1 MQYVKDDAIVKETR
15 LRLLHLHH
23 TRIGRKLI
31 LHLLLKDP
39 SLKYIYTPTEHLQ
52 QIYSISYKIAS
63 SMYNRLNKT
72 HNHETFQHNIRTY
85 ETITIIDENYPY
97 ILKQIKDPPIVL
109 YVRGNKHLLSHQP
122 LLSVIG
128 SRNPTKQGWEKVS
141 RIVPALVEEDWTI
154 VSGMARGIDGYA
166 HEQTLQSSGKT
177 IAILGGGFHHIYPKE
192 HISLFE
198 NISTKGLVLS
208 EYPPDTNPQ
217 RYHFPERN
225 RIISGLSF
233 GTLVI
238 EAKKRSGTMITVDQ
252 ALDQGREVYAVP
264 GSPFEE
270 QTTGCNYLIQEGA
283 KLVQDHTD
291 ILEDW
296 KQFGAHMFH
305 KNEQV

>member
-1 MQYVKDDAIVKETR
+1 MKETR
-15 LRLLHLHH
+15 IRLLHLHH
-23 TRIGRKLI
+23 VRIGRKLI
-31 LHLLLKDP
+31 LRLLLKDP
-39 SLKYIYTPTEHLQ
+39 SLKNIYTSTEHLQ
-52 QIYSISYKIAS
+52 QLYSISYKVAS
-63 SMYNRLNKT
+63 NMHNRLHQT
-72 HNHETFQHNIRTY
+72 HNHEAFQHHIRTY

-109 YVRGNKHLLSHQP
+109 YVLGDKKLLNHQP

-128 SRNPTKQGWEKVS
+128 SRKPTNQGWEKVS
-141 RIVPALVEEDWTI
+141 SIVPALVRENWAI
-154 VSGMARGIDGYA
+154 VSGMARGIDSYA
-166 HEQTLQSSGKT
+166 HRQTLQSNGKT
-177 IAILGGGFHHIYPKE
+177 IAILGGGFDHIYPRE
-192 HISLFE
+192 HVSLFKD
-198 NISTKGLVLS
+198 ISAKGLVLS
-208 EYPPDTNPQ
+208 EYPPNTNPQ

-283 KLVQDHTD
+283 KLVQNHTD

-296 KQFGAHMFH
+296 EQFGAHVFR
-305 KNEQV
+305 KK

>member
-1 MQYVKDDAIVKETR
+1 MKETR

-23 TRIGRKLI
+23 ARIGRRLI
-31 LHLLLKDP
+31 LRMLLKDP
-39 SLKYIYTPTEHLQ
+39 SLTHVYTSAEHLQ
-52 QIYSISYKIAS
+52 QIYSITYKIAS
-63 SMYNRLNKT
+63 NVHNRLHQT
-72 HNHETFQHNIRTY
+72 HNQETFQHNIHTY
-85 ETITIIDENYPY
+85 ETITIIDKDYPQ
-97 ILKQIKDPPIVL
+97 ILKQIKDPPIVI
-109 YVRGNKHLLSHQP
+109 YVIGNKNILNHQP

-128 SRNPTKQGWEKVS
+128 SRNPTDQGWEKVS
-141 RIVPALVEEDWTI
+141 RIVPALVKEDWTI
-154 VSGMARGIDGYA
+154 VSGMARGIDSFA
-166 HEQTLQSSGKT
+166 HTLTLQTNGQT
-177 IAILGGGFHHIYPKE
+177 IAILGGGFHHIYPRE
-192 HISLFE
+192 HVALFKD
-198 NISTKGLVLS
+198 ISTNGLVVS
-208 EYPPDTNPQ
+208 EYPPNVKPQ

-283 KLVQDHTD
+283 KLIQDHTD

-296 KQFGAHMFH
+296 QQFGEHIFGQS
-305 KNEQV
+305 KEGY